1 MYPAKSRPAV
11 PNMFRT
17 TLNVFI
23 VLPSRPIWRASSMP
37 WLSKR
42 FSPVDYVSGLRE
54 NSICELDGRDPN
66 WYAGITWRQ
75 PRPRLVRSAGLR
87 EHSIYVF
94 CQHHDNSIPRN
105 TSTRSQASRSAAFSQ
120 PKLSRHVDKSFYTET
135 VRLGISVFF
144 TKLYSTR
151 TNSLQNF
158 PQAQPTLVV
167 PTMWTAINWE

>member
-1 MYPAKSRPAV
+1 MRNTYPAKSRPAV
-11 PNMFRT
+11 PKMFRT

-42 FSPVDYVSGLRE
+42 FSPVR
-54 NSICELDGRDPN
+54 CELDGRDPN
-66 WYAGITWRQ
+66 GHAGITWAATTT
-75 PRPRLVRSAGLR
+75 PELRSAGLR

-120 PKLSRHVDKSFYTET
+120 PKLSRNADKSFSTET

-144 TKLYSTR
+144 TKLYSTL
-151 TNSLQNF
+151 TNSLQNS
-158 PQAQPTLVV
+158 PQAQPTFAV
-167 PTMWTAINWE
+167 PITWTAINWE